1 MLDFKLPI
9 ELPVIDLN
17 TLLPLLALI
26 VLATLILLALL
37 ARSILRSRL
46 VLVVIVVLVLMGGL
60 PQIGGAITGSLGAL
74 TTLLVASGALM
85 LGGLFL
91 IGRNPELQSL
101 VRELISRS
109 RSTPAD
115 LSTSNARYEI
125 IEPDQ
130 LPRLPATGQPP
141 RRSAV
146 KSKPRSLPK
155 DWGF

>member
-9 ELPVIDLN
+9 ELPTVDLN

-26 VLATLILLALL
+26 ALATLILLAWL

-46 VLVVIVVLVLMGGL
+46 VLVVIVVLVLIGGL
-60 PQIGGAITGSLGAL
+60 PQIGSVITDSLGAL
-74 TTLLVASGALM
+74 TTLLIAAGVLM

-91 IGRNPELQSL
+91 IGRHPELQDL

-130 LPRLPATGQPP
+130 LPRLPATGQTP
-141 RRSAV
+141 RRIAG
-146 KSKPRSLPK
+146 KSKPHSLPK